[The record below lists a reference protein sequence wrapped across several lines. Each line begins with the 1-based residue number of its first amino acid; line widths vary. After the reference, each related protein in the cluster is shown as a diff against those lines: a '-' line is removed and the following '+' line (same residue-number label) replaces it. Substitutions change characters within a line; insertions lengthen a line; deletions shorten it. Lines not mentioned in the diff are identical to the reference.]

1 MFDDFFAYNGEYRG
15 TETVMRLQSVK
26 RWHMIE
32 TTRIQTLAE
41 HSANVALLAMLI
53 AKTAEIESF
62 NTYTTVATAALCHDL
77 AEVFTGD
84 IPTHSKD
91 YLEGLDELE
100 HQLLPAAFTGIE
112 ITESTR
118 ALIKLCDLADGIR
131 FIRIHGVDKM
141 AVNAR
146 VGLEDRL
153 MTLFE
158 TCRTTLEWPPHLSTH
173 VRFHVMLYAHGHTLG
188 A

>member
-1 MFDDFFAYNGEYRG
+1 MFDKFYAYSDQN
-15 TETVMRLQSVK
+15 TETVIRLQSVK

-32 TTRIQTLAE
+32 TSRTQTLAE
-41 HSANVALLAMLI
+41 HSANVALLAMMI

-62 NTYTTVATAALCHDL
+62 NTYTTVAAAALCHDL

-91 YLEGLDELE
+91 YLDGLDQLE
-100 HQLLPAAFTGIE
+100 YALLPKTFTGIE
-112 ITESTR
+112 ITENTK

-131 FIRIHGVDKM
+131 FIKLYGVDLTAEK
-141 AVNAR
+141 AR
-146 VGLEDRL
+146 MGLEIR
-153 MTLFE
+153 MMELFE
-158 TCRTTLEWPPHLSTH
+158 TCRTTLAWPPHLLTH
-173 VRFHVMLYAHGHTLG
+173 VRSHIMLYAHDHSIG